1 VHLALNITSLIAR
14 IGLCACLLVILP
26 ANAKRLALVMGNDNY
41 TSVTKLQKAGNDA
54 TAMAREL
61 KAAGFTVQLHK
72 DLNYRGMVKAVE
84 TFTNSITGGD
94 EVVVFYAGHGVQIKT
109 GSYLLP
115 IDIEASSESEVE
127 KTAYELNALTD
138 KISEAKPAFSL
149 VMVDACRDN
158 PLKAKGRSVGG
169 TRGLS
174 AFEPPKGQI
183 VVYSASRGQQA
194 LDSLSAKDTNPNGV
208 FTREFM
214 AGMKKPGV
222 KIEDLMREVQ
232 DSVEILAK
240 SVNHDQRPAI
250 YNEAR
255 GNFYFFGPTTVQTA
269 ANSAPPMSAEQK
281 DEKFWEDVKL
291 AGNKEAFEAYLQRY
305 PEGIYANLAKAI
317 TLKLTDANKT
327 TSALSTNAQNN
338 LFGDAET
345 QQVYLKAKE
354 QNDGSAL
361 NNLGVRYQLGTGGL
375 AKDDVQAEKYYR
387 LSANQGNALGQYN
400 LGAFYANGQGGLA
413 KDYIQAEKYYR
424 LSANQGNALGQNNLG
439 VFYANGQ
446 GGLAKDDVQAE
457 KYYRLSANQGN
468 ALGQANL
475 GYFYIAG
482 LGSLEKDDFQA
493 KKYFWLSANQGNAT
507 AQENI
512 GTMYR
517 DGRGGLVKDEAEAIR
532 FYKLSAKQNYQPAID
547 QLRKLGATF

>member
-1 VHLALNITSLIAR
+1 MHLALNITSLIAR